1 MIPSPIRGV
10 LLASALIACPV
21 ADGFFSPAQAQLLV
35 FDSSSFGELVDEA
48 QNGLRQLVQLEQV
61 VTLSQQQLNEVT
73 TFYTSFSHLTN
84 VSQLA
89 PFLLQQQAINPLPE
103 VTQIENLLRGQG
115 FGSSLAGQS
124 EAILARVQHYQ
135 AVGTDFTAT
144 EMNSNA
150 QATAGQ
156 MASAEALYGSS
167 TQRITGIE
175 QLQGQL
181 ALSADP
187 KQSLDLQARATME
200 NGLAQAQANQSTSIL
215 AIQQAQA
222 DAEQQRVDQ
231 DWRKGAEGLTAAAAA
246 WNGE

>member
-1 MIPSPIRGV
+1 MIGSRAKGALLAGGLFFCPLADGV
-10 LLASALIACPV
+10 LH
-21 ADGFFSPAQAQLLV
+21 PAQAQLLV
-35 FDSSSFGELVDEA
+35 FDSSSFGQLLDEA
-48 QNGLRQLVQLEQV
+48 QNGLREIAQLEQV

-89 PFLLQQQAINPLPE
+89 PFLLQQQAINPLPQ

-115 FGSSLAGQS
+115 FGGSLAGQS
-124 EAILARVQHYQ
+124 QAILARVQHYQ

-156 MASAEALYGSS
+156 MASAEALYSSS
-167 TQRITGIE
+167 TQRITGIQ

-200 NGLAQAQANQSTSIL
+200 NGLAEAQANQSTSML
-215 AIQQAQA
+215 AIQRAQA

-231 DWRKGAEGLTAAAAA
+231 DWRKGAEGLTTSAAG
-246 WNGE
+246 WSGE